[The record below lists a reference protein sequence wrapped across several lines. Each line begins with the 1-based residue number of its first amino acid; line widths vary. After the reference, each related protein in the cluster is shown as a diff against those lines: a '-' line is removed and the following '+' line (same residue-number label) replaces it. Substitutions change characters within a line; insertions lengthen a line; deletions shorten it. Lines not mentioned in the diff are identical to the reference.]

1 MKKLYAFFTLS
12 TLLIISA
19 CQKDGCTDQKALN
32 YNSGAKKDNHSCKY
46 QSVVHFWFDETTSKN
61 LQDDQIVVLE
71 FYTNN
76 RFLGSCFTS
85 EYVTNMSQMNSMCVS
100 YKSSI
105 PVGVQEEVSYRV
117 ISETKDLIFIGKVTL
132 FAGDTISEQLIY

>member
-1 MKKLYAFFTLS
+1 MKRIY
-12 TLLIISA
+12 TLLTFSSLLIFSA
-19 CQKDGCTDQKALN
+19 CQKDGCMDEKAIN
-32 YNSGAKKDNHSCKY
+32 YNSGAKKDNHTCKY
-46 QSVVHFWFDETTSKN
+46 QSMVHFWFDETTSKN

-71 FYTNN
+71 FYTND

-85 EYVTNMSQMNSMCVS
+85 EYLSNINQMNAMCVS

-105 PVGVQEEVSYRV
+105 PVGMQEEVTYRV
-117 ISETKDLIFIGKVTL
+117 LSESKDLIFIGKLTL